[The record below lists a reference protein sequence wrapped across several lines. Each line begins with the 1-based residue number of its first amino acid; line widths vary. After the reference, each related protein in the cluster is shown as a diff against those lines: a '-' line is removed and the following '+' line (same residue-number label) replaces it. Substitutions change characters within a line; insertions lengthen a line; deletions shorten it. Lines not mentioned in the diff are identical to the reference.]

1 MTQELVLDIMRRSMV
16 LATATATPI
25 LGIGMIVGLFIAVI
39 QAATQI
45 QESSLNFVPKLV
57 AIGIVLLIA
66 GPWML
71 DTLVS
76 FTRTLFSEMVFLAPG
91 VMQWVRISS

>member
-91 VMQWVRISS
+91 VMQ

>member
-25 LGIGMIVGLFIAVI
+25 LGIGMLVGLFIAVI

-91 VMQWVRISS
+91 VMQ